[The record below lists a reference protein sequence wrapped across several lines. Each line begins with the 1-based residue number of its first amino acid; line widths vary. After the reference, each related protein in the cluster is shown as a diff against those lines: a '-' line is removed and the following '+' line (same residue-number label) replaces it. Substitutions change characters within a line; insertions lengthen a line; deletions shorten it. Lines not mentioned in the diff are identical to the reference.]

1 MTEAEA
7 LIDIYDDSIVY
18 DDIYRR
24 YTDYEKSEYIRRQ
37 SNRFNKYDV
46 GKYVVTKRPLFK
58 KIVNILY
65 LVDCSKT
72 KLFWWSPDAKY
83 AMVSNS
89 KKAAEAQAAKYKYG
103 EFKVIKIML

>member
-46 GKYVVTKRPLFK
+46 GKYVVIKRPLFK

-65 LVDCSKT
+65 LVDRSKT
-72 KLFWWSPDAKY
+72 KLFWCSADAKY

-89 KKAAEAQAAKYKYG
+89 KKLLKHKLQNINMENLK
-103 EFKVIKIML
+103 

>member
-58 KIVNILY
+58 KIVNILTY
-65 LVDCSKT
+65 YYHQEWLI
-72 KLFWWSPDAKY
+72 
-83 AMVSNS
+83 SNS
-89 KKAAEAQAAKYKYG
+89 FPMFWISLHCNYSKKKWD
-103 EFKVIKIML
+103 I

>member
-24 YTDYEKSEYIRRQ
+24 YTDYEKSKYIRRQ

-65 LVDCSKT
+65 LVKQNYFGGRLMQNMLWYLT
-72 KLFWWSPDAKY
+72 VKKLLKHKLQNIN
-83 AMVSNS
+83 MENL
-89 KKAAEAQAAKYKYG
+89 K
-103 EFKVIKIML
+103 